1 MRVVFMGTPEFAVP
15 SLEAIV
21 GAGHEV
27 PLVFT
32 RPDAVRG
39 RGKALVP
46 SPVKARALE
55 LGLDVFETSRMTD
68 EAKAALA
75 AAAPDVICVVAYGCI
90 LPDDVLAAAPLGAV
104 NVHASLLPRWR
115 GAAPIQRSILA
126 GDAQT
131 GVSIMRVAHEL
142 DAGAWCAQVAV
153 EIGEKSAA
161 ELTAELA
168 AAGAAALVDV
178 LPRLADGTVEWHEQD
193 PAGVTVAAKVK
204 KDEMR
209 LDPEAPASV
218 NARRVQASGDTA
230 PARASVAGR
239 GVRVMGARVSDAND
253 AQVAD
258 VAAGLPTGAVAVCH
272 KRVLLGCADGTLELL
287 SVKPD
292 GKKEMD
298 ACAWAAGLRGELAW
312 ERI

>member
-15 SLEAIV
+15 SLTALAE
-21 GAGHEV
+21 AGHEI

-39 RGKALVP
+39 RGKKLVP
-46 SPVKARALE
+46 SPVKQKAAE
-55 LGLDVFETSRMTD
+55 LGIPVFETSRMTS
-68 EAKAALA
+68 EAKEALR

-90 LPDDVLAAAPLGAV
+90 LPDDVLEAAPLGAV

-126 GDAQT
+126 GEAQT

-142 DAGAWCAQVAV
+142 DAGAWCAQAHV
-153 EIGEKSAA
+153 EIGEKGCGQVTS
-161 ELTAELA
+161 ELA
-168 AAGAAALVDV
+168 EAGAAALVES

-193 PAGVTVAAKVK
+193 EAGVTFAAKVR

-209 LDPEAPASV
+209 LDPADAVAV

-230 PARASVAGR
+230 PARASVAGK
-239 GVRVMGARVSDAND
+239 GVRVMSARVAEGQELAPGQVV
-253 AQVAD
+253 AQK
-258 VAAGLPTGAVAVCH
+258 
-272 KRVLLGCADGTLELL
+272 KRVLLGCADGVLEVL

-292 GKKEMD
+292 GKKEMP
-298 ACAWAAGLRGELAW
+298 AASWAAGLRGDLSW

>member
-15 SLEAIV
+15 SLTALAE
-21 GAGHEV
+21 AGHQI

-39 RGKALVP
+39 RGKKLVP
-46 SPVKARALE
+46 SPIKQKAAE
-55 LGLDVFETSRMTD
+55 LGIPVFETSRMTE
-68 EAKAALA
+68 EAKEALR

-90 LPDDVLAAAPLGAV
+90 LPDDVLEAAPLGAV

-126 GDAQT
+126 GEAQT

-142 DAGAWCAQVAV
+142 DAGAWCAQAHVQ
-153 EIGEKSAA
+153 IGEKGCGQ
-161 ELTAELA
+161 LTSELA
-168 AAGAAALVDV
+168 EAGAAALVEA

-193 PAGVTVAAKVK
+193 ESGVTFAAKVR
-204 KDEMR
+204 KDEMC
-209 LDPEAPASV
+209 LDPADAVAV

-230 PARASVAGR
+230 PARASVAGK
-239 GVRVMGARVSDAND
+239 GVRVMSARVAEGQKLAPGQVV
-253 AQVAD
+253 AQKK
-258 VAAGLPTGAVAVCH
+258 C
-272 KRVLLGCADGTLELL
+272 VLLGCADGALEVLA
-287 SVKPD
+287 VKPD
-292 GKKEMD
+292 GKKEMP
-298 ACAWAAGLRGELAW
+298 AASWAAGLRGDLTW

>member
-15 SLEAIV
+15 SLTALAE
-21 GAGHEV
+21 AGHQI

-39 RGKALVP
+39 RGKKLVP
-46 SPVKARALE
+46 SPVKQKAAE
-55 LGLDVFETSRMTD
+55 LGIPVFETSRMTA
-68 EAKAALA
+68 EAKEALRV
-75 AAAPDVICVVAYGCI
+75 AAPDVICVVAYGCI
-90 LPDDVLAAAPLGAV
+90 LPDDVLEAAPLGAV

-126 GDAQT
+126 GEAQT

-142 DAGAWCAQVAV
+142 DAGAWCAQAHV
-153 EIGEKSAA
+153 EIGEKGCGQVTS
-161 ELTAELA
+161 ELA
-168 AAGAAALVDV
+168 EAGAAALVES

-193 PAGVTVAAKVK
+193 EAGVTFAAKVR

-209 LDPEAPASV
+209 LDPADAVAV

-230 PARASVAGR
+230 PARASVAGK
-239 GVRVMGARVSDAND
+239 GVRVMSTRVAEGQKLAPGQVV
-253 AQVAD
+253 AQK
-258 VAAGLPTGAVAVCH
+258 
-272 KRVLLGCADGTLELL
+272 KRVLLGCADGALEVL

-292 GKKEMD
+292 GKKEMP
-298 ACAWAAGLRGELAW
+298 AASWAAGLRGDLTW

>member
-1 MRVVFMGTPEFAVP
+1 MRVVFMGTPDFAVP
-15 SLEAIV
+15 SLKALV
-21 GAGHEV
+21 AAGHEV

-39 RGKALVP
+39 RGRKLVP
-46 SPVKARALE
+46 SPVKAAATE
-55 LGLDVFETSRMTD
+55 LGLPVFETARMTP
-68 EAKAALA
+68 EAKDALR

-126 GDAQT
+126 GEEET

-142 DAGAWCAQVAV
+142 DAGAWCAQARVR
-153 EIGEKSAA
+153 IGEKGCEQVTS
-161 ELTAELA
+161 ELA
-168 AAGAAALVDV
+168 EAGAAALVES
-178 LPRLADGTVEWHEQD
+178 LPRLAAGTVEWHEQD
-193 PAGVTVAAKVK
+193 EAGVSFAAKVH

-209 LDPEAPASV
+209 LDPADAVAV

-230 PARASVAGR
+230 PARASVAGK
-239 GVRVMGARVSDAND
+239 GVRVMSARVAEGQKLAPGQVV
-253 AQVAD
+253 AQK
-258 VAAGLPTGAVAVCH
+258 
-272 KRVLLGCADGTLELL
+272 KRVLLGCADGALEVL

-292 GKKEMD
+292 GKKEMP
-298 ACAWAAGLRGELAW
+298 AASWAAGLRGDLTW

>member
-15 SLEAIV
+15 SLSALAE
-21 GAGHEV
+21 AGHEI

-39 RGKALVP
+39 RGKKLVP
-46 SPVKARALE
+46 SPVKQKAAE
-55 LGLDVFETSRMTD
+55 LGIPVFETSRMTA
-68 EAKAALA
+68 EAKEALR

-90 LPDDVLAAAPLGAV
+90 LPDDVLEAAPLGAV

-126 GDAQT
+126 GEAQT

-142 DAGAWCAQVAV
+142 DAGAWCAQAHVQ
-153 EIGEKSAA
+153 IGEKGCGQVTS
-161 ELTAELA
+161 ELA
-168 AAGAAALVDV
+168 EAGAAALVES

-193 PAGVTVAAKVK
+193 ESGVTFAAKVR

-209 LDPEAPASV
+209 LDPADAVAV

-230 PARASVAGR
+230 PARASVAGK
-239 GVRVMGARVSDAND
+239 GVRVMSARVADGEELAPGQVV
-253 AQVAD
+253 AQK
-258 VAAGLPTGAVAVCH
+258 
-272 KRVLLGCADGTLELL
+272 KRVLLGCADGALEVL

-292 GKKEMD
+292 GKKEMP
-298 ACAWAAGLRGELAW
+298 AASWAAGLRGDLTW

>member
-1 MRVVFMGTPEFAVP
+1 MRVIFMGTPEFAVP
-15 SLEAIV
+15 SLTALAE
-21 GAGHEV
+21 AGHEI

-39 RGKALVP
+39 RGKKLVP
-46 SPVKARALE
+46 SPVKQKAAE
-55 LGLDVFETSRMTD
+55 LGIPVFETSRMTA
-68 EAKAALA
+68 EAKEALR

-90 LPDDVLAAAPLGAV
+90 LPDDVLEAAPLGAV

-126 GDAQT
+126 GEAQT

-142 DAGAWCAQVAV
+142 DAGAWCAQAHVQ
-153 EIGEKSAA
+153 IGEKGC
-161 ELTAELA
+161 EQVTFELA
-168 AAGAAALVDV
+168 EAGAAALVES
-178 LPRLADGTVEWHEQD
+178 LPRLADGSVEWHEQD
-193 PAGVTVAAKVK
+193 ESGVTFAAKVT

-209 LDPEAPASV
+209 LDPADAVAV

-230 PARASVAGR
+230 PARASVAGK
-239 GVRVMGARVSDAND
+239 GVRVMSARVAEGQKLAPGQVV
-253 AQVAD
+253 AQK
-258 VAAGLPTGAVAVCH
+258 
-272 KRVLLGCADGTLELL
+272 KRVLLGCADGALEVL

-292 GKKEMD
+292 GKKEMP
-298 ACAWAAGLRGELAW
+298 AASWAAGLRGDLTW

>member
-15 SLEAIV
+15 SLTALAV
-21 GAGHEV
+21 SGHEI

-39 RGKALVP
+39 RGKKLVP
-46 SPVKARALE
+46 SPVKQKAAE
-55 LGLDVFETSRMTD
+55 LGIPVFETSRMTA
-68 EAKAALA
+68 EAKEALR

-90 LPDDVLAAAPLGAV
+90 LPDDVLEAAPLGAV

-126 GDAQT
+126 GEAQT

-142 DAGAWCAQVAV
+142 DAGAWCAQAHV
-153 EIGEKSAA
+153 EIGEKGCGQVTS
-161 ELTAELA
+161 ELA
-168 AAGAAALVDV
+168 EAGAAALVES

-193 PAGVTVAAKVK
+193 ESGVTFAAKVR

-209 LDPEAPASV
+209 LDPADAVAV
-218 NARRVQASGDTA
+218 NTRRVQASGDTA
-230 PARASVAGR
+230 PARASVAGK
-239 GVRVMGARVSDAND
+239 GVRVMSARVAEGQKLAPGQVV
-253 AQVAD
+253 AQK
-258 VAAGLPTGAVAVCH
+258 
-272 KRVLLGCADGTLELL
+272 KRVLLGCADGALEVL

-292 GKKEMD
+292 GKKEMP
-298 ACAWAAGLRGELAW
+298 AASWAAGLRGDLSW

>member
-1 MRVVFMGTPEFAVP
+1 MRVVFMGTPDFAVP
-15 SLEAIV
+15 SLKALAA
-21 GAGHEV
+21 AGHEV

-39 RGKALVP
+39 RGKKLVP
-46 SPVKARALE
+46 SPVKAAAAE
-55 LGLDVFETSRMTD
+55 LGIPVFETSRMTP

-75 AAAPDVICVVAYGCI
+75 EAAPDVICVVAFGCI

-126 GDAQT
+126 GDERT

-142 DAGAWCAQVAV
+142 DAGAWCAQVGV
-153 EIGEKSAA
+153 EIGHKGCD
-161 ELTAELA
+161 ELTSELA
-168 AAGAAALVDV
+168 RAGASALVDA
-178 LPRLADGTVEWHEQD
+178 LPKLADGSVEWHEQD
-193 PAGVTVAAKVK
+193 PAGVTLAAKVR

-209 LDPEAPASV
+209 LDPADDVAA

-230 PARASVAGR
+230 PARCVVAGK
-239 GVRVMGARVSDAND
+239 GVRVMSAVPAGALL
-253 AQVAD
+253 
-258 VAAGLPTGAVAVCH
+258 AAGAVEVEKKH
-272 KRVLLGCADGTLELL
+272 VFLGCADGALEVL

-292 GKKEMD
+292 GKKEMP
-298 ACAWAAGLRGELAW
+298 AAAWASGLRGDLAW
-312 ERI
+312 EALS

>member
-15 SLEAIV
+15 SLTALAD
-21 GAGHEV
+21 AGHEI

-39 RGKALVP
+39 RGKKLVP
-46 SPVKARALE
+46 SPVKQKAAE
-55 LGLDVFETSRMTD
+55 LGIPVFETSRMTE
-68 EAKAALA
+68 EAKEALR

-90 LPDDVLAAAPLGAV
+90 LPDDVLEVAPLGAV

-126 GDAQT
+126 GEAQT

-142 DAGAWCAQVAV
+142 DAGAWCAQVRV
-153 EIGEKSAA
+153 EIGEKGCKQVTS
-161 ELTAELA
+161 ELA
-168 AAGAAALVDV
+168 EAGAAALVES

-193 PAGVTVAAKVK
+193 ESGVTFAAKVR
-204 KDEMR
+204 KDEMC
-209 LDPEAPASV
+209 LDPADAVAV

-230 PARASVAGR
+230 PARASVAGK
-239 GVRVMGARVSDAND
+239 GVRVMSARVADGQGLAPGQVV
-253 AQVAD
+253 AQK
-258 VAAGLPTGAVAVCH
+258 
-272 KRVLLGCADGTLELL
+272 KRVLLGCADGALEVLA
-287 SVKPD
+287 VKPD
-292 GKKEMD
+292 GKKEMP
-298 ACAWAAGLRGELAW
+298 AASWAAGLRGDLIW

>member
-15 SLEAIV
+15 SLTALAE
-21 GAGHEV
+21 AGHEI

-39 RGKALVP
+39 RGKKLVP
-46 SPVKARALE
+46 SPVKQKAAE
-55 LGLDVFETSRMTD
+55 LGIPVFETSRMTE
-68 EAKAALA
+68 EAKEALR

-90 LPDDVLAAAPLGAV
+90 LPDDVLEAAPLGAV

-126 GDAQT
+126 GEAQT

-142 DAGAWCAQVAV
+142 DAGAWCAQAHVQ
-153 EIGEKSAA
+153 IGEKGCEQVTS
-161 ELTAELA
+161 ELA
-168 AAGAAALVDV
+168 EAGAAALVES

-193 PAGVTVAAKVK
+193 EAGVTFAAKVR
-204 KDEMR
+204 KDEMC
-209 LDPEAPASV
+209 LDPADAVAV

-230 PARASVAGR
+230 PARASVAGK
-239 GVRVMGARVSDAND
+239 GVRVMSARVAEGQGLVPGEVV
-253 AQVAD
+253 AQK
-258 VAAGLPTGAVAVCH
+258 
-272 KRVLLGCADGTLELL
+272 KRVILGCADGALEVL

-292 GKKEMD
+292 GKKEMP
-298 ACAWAAGLRGELAW
+298 AASWAAGLRGDLSW

>member
-15 SLEAIV
+15 SLTALAE
-21 GAGHEV
+21 AGHEIT
-27 PLVFT
+27 LIFT

-39 RGKALVP
+39 RGKKLVP
-46 SPVKARALE
+46 SPVKQKAAE
-55 LGLDVFETSRMTD
+55 LGIPVFETSRMTA
-68 EAKAALA
+68 EAKEALRV
-75 AAAPDVICVVAYGCI
+75 AAPDVICVVAYGCI
-90 LPDDVLAAAPLGAV
+90 LPDDVLEAAPLGAV

-126 GDAQT
+126 GEAQT

-142 DAGAWCAQVAV
+142 DAGAWCAQAHV
-153 EIGEKSAA
+153 EIGEKGCGQVTS
-161 ELTAELA
+161 ELA
-168 AAGAAALVDV
+168 EAGAAALVEA

-193 PAGVTVAAKVK
+193 EAGVTFAAKVR

-209 LDPEAPASV
+209 LDPADAVAV

-230 PARASVAGR
+230 PARASVAGK
-239 GVRVMGARVSDAND
+239 GVRVMSARVAEGQALAPGQVV
-253 AQVAD
+253 AQK
-258 VAAGLPTGAVAVCH
+258 
-272 KRVLLGCADGTLELL
+272 KRVLLGCADGVLEVL

-292 GKKEMD
+292 GKKEMP
-298 ACAWAAGLRGELAW
+298 AASWAAGLRGDLSW

>member
-15 SLEAIV
+15 SLEALV
-21 GAGHEV
+21 DAGHEV
-27 PLVFT
+27 PLVLT

-39 RGKALVP
+39 RGRRLEP

-55 LGLDVFETSRMTD
+55 LGLDVLETTRMTD

-75 AAAPDVICVVAYGCI
+75 AAAPDVMCVVAYGCI
-90 LPDDVLAAAPLGAV
+90 LPDDVLAMAPLGAV

-126 GDAQT
+126 GDAET

-142 DAGAWCAQVAV
+142 DAGAWCAQVRVAV
-153 EIGEKSAA
+153 GEKGCR

-168 AAGAAALVDV
+168 RAGAAALVDV
-178 LPRLADGTVEWHEQD
+178 LPRLADGAVEWHEQD
-193 PAGVTVAAKVK
+193 PAGVTFAAKVK
-204 KDEMR
+204 KAEMR
-209 LDPEAPASV
+209 LDPAEPAAA

-230 PARASVAGR
+230 PARAEVAGR
-239 GVRVMGARVSDAND
+239 GVRVTAAHVADAND
-253 AQVAD
+253 AQVA
-258 VAAGLPTGAVAVCH
+258 GLAEGEVAVARR
-272 KRVLLGCADGTLELL
+272 RVLLGCADGALELL

-298 ACAWAAGLRGELAW
+298 ASAWAAGLRGELAW
-312 ERI
+312 GRA

>member
-15 SLEAIV
+15 SLTALAE
-21 GAGHEV
+21 AGHQI

-39 RGKALVP
+39 RGKKLVP
-46 SPVKARALE
+46 SPVKQKAAE
-55 LGLDVFETSRMTD
+55 LGIPVFETSRMTS
-68 EAKAALA
+68 EAKEALR

-90 LPDDVLAAAPLGAV
+90 LPDDVLEAAPLGAV

-126 GDAQT
+126 GEAQT

-142 DAGAWCAQVAV
+142 DAGAWCAQAHV
-153 EIGEKSAA
+153 EIGEKGCGQVTS
-161 ELTAELA
+161 ELA
-168 AAGAAALVDV
+168 EAGAAALVES

-193 PAGVTVAAKVK
+193 EAGVTFAAKVR

-209 LDPEAPASV
+209 LDPAVAVAV

-230 PARASVAGR
+230 PARASVAGK
-239 GVRVMGARVSDAND
+239 GVRVMSARVAEGQKLAPGQVV
-253 AQVAD
+253 AQK
-258 VAAGLPTGAVAVCH
+258 
-272 KRVLLGCADGTLELL
+272 KRVLLGCADGALEVL

-292 GKKEMD
+292 GKKEMP
-298 ACAWAAGLRGELAW
+298 AASWAAGLRGDLTW

>member
-15 SLEAIV
+15 SLTALAE
-21 GAGHEV
+21 AGHEI

-39 RGKALVP
+39 RGKKLVP
-46 SPVKARALE
+46 SPVKQKAAE
-55 LGLDVFETSRMTD
+55 LGIPVFETSRMTS
-68 EAKAALA
+68 EAKEALR

-90 LPDDVLAAAPLGAV
+90 LPDDVLEAAPLGAV

-126 GDAQT
+126 GEAQT

-142 DAGAWCAQVAV
+142 DAGAWCAQAHV
-153 EIGEKSAA
+153 EIGEKGCEQVTS
-161 ELTAELA
+161 ELA
-168 AAGAAALVDV
+168 EAGAAALVES

-193 PAGVTVAAKVK
+193 EAGVTFAAKVR

-209 LDPEAPASV
+209 LDPAVAVAV

-230 PARASVAGR
+230 PARASVAGK
-239 GVRVMGARVSDAND
+239 GVRVMSARVAEGQGLAPGQVV
-253 AQVAD
+253 AQK
-258 VAAGLPTGAVAVCH
+258 
-272 KRVLLGCADGTLELL
+272 KRVLLGCADGALEVL

-292 GKKEMD
+292 GKKEMP
-298 ACAWAAGLRGELAW
+298 AASWAAGLRGDLTW

>member
-1 MRVVFMGTPEFAVP
+1 MRVVFMGTPDFAVP
-15 SLEAIV
+15 SLKALV
-21 GAGHEV
+21 AAGHEV

-39 RGKALVP
+39 RGRKLVP
-46 SPVKARALE
+46 SPVKAAATE
-55 LGLDVFETSRMTD
+55 LGLPVFETARMTP
-68 EAKAALA
+68 EAKDALR

-126 GDAQT
+126 GEEET

-142 DAGAWCAQVAV
+142 DAGAWCAQARVR
-153 EIGEKSAA
+153 IGDKGCA
-161 ELTAELA
+161 ELTADLA
-168 AAGAAALVDV
+168 EAGSAALVDV

-193 PAGVTVAAKVK
+193 PAGVTVAAKVH
-204 KDEMR
+204 KDEML
-209 LDPEAPASV
+209 LDPAELADV
-218 NARRVQASGDTA
+218 NARRVQASGETA
-230 PARASVAGR
+230 PARALVAGK
-239 GVRVMGARVSDAND
+239 GVRVMAARVAAGDQA
-253 AQVAD
+253 
-258 VAAGLPTGAVAVCH
+258 AAGLPAPGAVLALK
-272 KRVLLGCADGTLELL
+272 KRVLLGCADGALEVI

-292 GKKEMD
+292 GKKEMPV
-298 ACAWAAGLRGELAW
+298 ASWASGLRGDLTW

>member
-15 SLEAIV
+15 SLTALAE
-21 GAGHEV
+21 AGHEI

-39 RGKALVP
+39 RGKKLVP
-46 SPVKARALE
+46 SPVKQKAAE
-55 LGLDVFETSRMTD
+55 LGIPVFETSRMTE
-68 EAKAALA
+68 EAKEALR

-90 LPDDVLAAAPLGAV
+90 LPDDVLEAAPLGAV

-126 GDAQT
+126 GEAQT

-142 DAGAWCAQVAV
+142 DAGAWCAQTHVQ
-153 EIGEKSAA
+153 IGEKGC
-161 ELTAELA
+161 ELVTSELA
-168 AAGAAALVDV
+168 EAGAAALVES

-193 PAGVTVAAKVK
+193 EAGVTFAAKVR
-204 KDEMR
+204 KDEMC
-209 LDPEAPASV
+209 LDPTDAVAV

-230 PARASVAGR
+230 PARASVAGK
-239 GVRVMGARVSDAND
+239 GVRVMSARVAEGQKLAPDEVV
-253 AQVAD
+253 AQK
-258 VAAGLPTGAVAVCH
+258 
-272 KRVLLGCADGTLELL
+272 KRVLLGCADGALEVL

-292 GKKEMD
+292 GKKEMP
-298 ACAWAAGLRGELAW
+298 AASWAAGLRGDLTW

>member
-15 SLEAIV
+15 SLTALAE
-21 GAGHEV
+21 AGHEI

-39 RGKALVP
+39 RGKKLVP
-46 SPVKARALE
+46 SPVKQKAAE
-55 LGLDVFETSRMTD
+55 LGIPVFETSRMTE
-68 EAKAALA
+68 EAKEALR

-90 LPDDVLAAAPLGAV
+90 LPDDVLEAAPLGAV

-126 GDAQT
+126 GEAQT

-142 DAGAWCAQVAV
+142 DAGAWCAQARVQ
-153 EIGEKSAA
+153 IGEKGCERVTS
-161 ELTAELA
+161 ELA
-168 AAGAAALVDV
+168 EAGAAALVES

-193 PAGVTVAAKVK
+193 EAGVTFAAKVR
-204 KDEMR
+204 KDEMC
-209 LDPEAPASV
+209 LDPADAIAV

-230 PARASVAGR
+230 PARASVAGK
-239 GVRVMGARVSDAND
+239 GVRVMSARVADGEEIAPGQVF
-253 AQVAD
+253 AQK
-258 VAAGLPTGAVAVCH
+258 
-272 KRVLLGCADGTLELL
+272 KRVLLGCADGALEVLA
-287 SVKPD
+287 VKPD
-292 GKKEMD
+292 GKKEMP
-298 ACAWAAGLRGELAW
+298 AASWAAGLRGDLTW

>member
-15 SLEAIV
+15 SLTALAE
-21 GAGHEV
+21 AGHQI

-39 RGKALVP
+39 RGKKLVP
-46 SPVKARALE
+46 SPVKQKAAE
-55 LGLDVFETSRMTD
+55 LGIPVFETSRMTA
-68 EAKAALA
+68 EAKEALR

-90 LPDDVLAAAPLGAV
+90 LPDDVLEAAPLGAV

-126 GDAQT
+126 GEAQT

-142 DAGAWCAQVAV
+142 DAGAWCAQAHVQ
-153 EIGEKSAA
+153 IGEKGCGQVTS
-161 ELTAELA
+161 ELA
-168 AAGAAALVDV
+168 EAGAAALVES

-193 PAGVTVAAKVK
+193 ESGVTFAAKVT

-209 LDPEAPASV
+209 LDPADAVAV

-230 PARASVAGR
+230 PARASVAGK
-239 GVRVMGARVSDAND
+239 GVRVVSARIAKGQKLAPGEVV
-253 AQVAD
+253 AQK
-258 VAAGLPTGAVAVCH
+258 
-272 KRVLLGCADGTLELL
+272 KRVLLGCADGALEVLA
-287 SVKPD
+287 VKPD
-292 GKKEMD
+292 GKKEMP
-298 ACAWAAGLRGELAW
+298 AASWAAGLRGDLTW

>member
-15 SLEAIV
+15 SLTALAES
-21 GAGHEV
+21 GHEI

-39 RGKALVP
+39 RGKKLVP
-46 SPVKARALE
+46 SPIKQKAAE
-55 LGLDVFETSRMTD
+55 LGIPVFETSRMTE
-68 EAKAALA
+68 EAKEALR

-90 LPDDVLAAAPLGAV
+90 LPDDVLEAAPLGAV

-126 GDAQT
+126 GEAQT

-142 DAGAWCAQVAV
+142 DAGAWCAQAHV
-153 EIGEKSAA
+153 EIDEKGCGQVTS
-161 ELTAELA
+161 ELA
-168 AAGAAALVDV
+168 EAGAAALVES

-193 PAGVTVAAKVK
+193 ESGVTFAAKVT

-209 LDPEAPASV
+209 LDPADAVAV

-230 PARASVAGR
+230 PARASVAGK
-239 GVRVMGARVSDAND
+239 GVRVMSARVAEGQKLAPGEVV
-253 AQVAD
+253 AQK
-258 VAAGLPTGAVAVCH
+258 
-272 KRVLLGCADGTLELL
+272 KRVLLGCADGALEVL

-292 GKKEMD
+292 GKKEMP
-298 ACAWAAGLRGELAW
+298 AASWAAGLRGDLTW